1 MHMEEKHQQD
11 DKEEQEKYELHMIV
25 LHAGISCLIKCITQ
39 DLSAKAHIHK
49 PLEINNST
57 KIKRLA

>member
-1 MHMEEKHQQD
+1 MEEKHQQD
-11 DKEEQEKYELHMIV
+11 DKEEQEKYELHMII

-49 PLEINNST
+49 PLEINN
-57 KIKRLA
+57 